1 MIYRF
6 NKIPIKLII
15 AFFTQYNLSVDFPC
29 LKKKKEKKRKK
40 NPKIHA
46 EFHKTLNNQNNLEK
60 EKKKAENFILPSF
73 KTHNKAIVI
82 KTV

>member
-1 MIYRF
+1 M
-6 NKIPIKLII
+6 
-15 AFFTQYNLSVDFPC
+15 AFFSQYNLFFHCPC
-29 LKKKKEKKRKK
+29 AAKKKEKKRKK